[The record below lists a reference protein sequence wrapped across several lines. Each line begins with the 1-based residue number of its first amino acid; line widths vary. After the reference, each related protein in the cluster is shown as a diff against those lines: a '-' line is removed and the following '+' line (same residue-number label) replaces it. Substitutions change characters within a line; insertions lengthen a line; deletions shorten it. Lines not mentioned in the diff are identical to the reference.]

1 MIAGGVQQGQFIT
14 LEGGEGSGKST
25 QSRRLVERLSRLGL
39 DVVATR
45 EPGGAPGAEEI
56 RNLLVRGDTG
66 RWDPLTETL
75 LLFAARRQHL
85 AETVWPALAA
95 GQWVV
100 SDRFADST
108 MAYQGYAQGVGRE
121 AVERVQA
128 SAIGDFLPNL
138 TLILD
143 LPVEVGLARAAQ
155 RTGGEDR
162 YERMGLAFHQRLHDA
177 YRDIAAREPARC
189 KVIDATLDLD
199 AVAAGIW
206 TAVAGHF
213 KLPR

>member
-1 MIAGGVQQGQFIT
+1 VKQGKFIT

-25 QSRRLVERLSRLGL
+25 QSRRLVERLKLHGL

-56 RNLLVRGDTG
+56 RNLLVRGDIG

-75 LLFAARRQHL
+75 LHFAARRQHL

-95 GQWVV
+95 SQWVV

-108 MAYQGYAQGVGRE
+108 MAYQGYAQGVGRD

-128 SAIGDFLPNL
+128 AAIGGFLPDL

-143 LPVEVGLARAAQ
+143 LPVDVGLARAGR

-162 YERMGLAFHQRLHDA
+162 YERMGLPFHQRLRDA
-177 YRDIAAREPARC
+177 YLDIAAREPGRC
-189 KVIDATLDLD
+189 RLIDATQNLD
-199 AVAAGIW
+199 AVAASIW
-206 TAVAGHF
+206 TTIAGHF
-213 KLPR
+213 KLAA

>member
-1 MIAGGVQQGQFIT
+1 MMAGGVQQGQFIT

-25 QSRRLVERLSRLGL
+25 QSRRLVERLSGLGL
-39 DVVATR
+39 DVIATR

-121 AVERVQA
+121 AVERVQL

-177 YRDIAAREPARC
+177 YRDIAVREPNRC
-189 KVIDATLDLD
+189 KIIDATQDLD
-199 AVAAGIW
+199 AVAVGIW
-206 TAVAGHF
+206 TAVASHF
-213 KLPR
+213 KLPQ